1 MTDLHGRSLARRA
14 SLSIAGSLLLLV
26 ALLTLAVPPAN
37 AASTPV
43 MARSQLT
50 AADLVGWYR
59 STGKTNRSTE
69 GIDAL
74 AGYFIQEGA
83 DEGVAGD
90 LAFAQ
95 AIVETGY
102 FAFSSRVLPTFNNFS
117 GLGAVDSGTSAE
129 MFPDARTGVRAQ
141 IQHLRAYADPT
152 VTASNLSH
160 PLVDTRFN
168 KVSPKGRASTWDQF
182 GGGNWATDPVYA
194 PKVLGIHQAIVDWA
208 RRFGASRFAPFTSPA
223 PFVRQ
228 GFRDVLHREPSAGEQ
243 LLWNTALTSGS
254 VTPEAFLAEL
264 FRGEGGTTAQPVTR
278 LYLSAL
284 GRSADR
290 GGLAFWSGRRKA
302 GVSIDSLAKQ
312 LIASNEFARRYGNP
326 SDFAYVELLYQNV
339 LGRAADAPG
348 ARFWVGRL
356 QSRQLTRSGL
366 LVQFSESSEHI
377 RVTAPEVEATVLHL
391 GLVLTSPSPED
402 VAWWKAERGTG
413 DRLETLAYHLLI
425 DPRFTSRF

>member
-1 MTDLHGRSLARRA
+1 MTYLHARPLARRA
-14 SLSIAGSLLLLV
+14 SASIAAALLLV
-26 ALLTLAVPPAN
+26 VALLALAAPPAYG
-37 AASTPV
+37 ASTPV
-43 MARSQLT
+43 MGRAQLT

-74 AGYFIQEGA
+74 AGYFIQEGS

-102 FAFSSRVLPTFNNFS
+102 FAFSSRVVPTFNNFS

-129 MFPDARTGVRAQ
+129 TFPDARTGVRAQ

-168 KVSPKGRASTWDQF
+168 KVSPKGKATTWDQF
-182 GGGNWATDPVYA
+182 GGGNWATDPLYA

-208 RRFGASRFAPFTSPA
+208 RRFGTSRFAPFTSPA

-228 GFRDVLHREPSAGEQ
+228 GFRDILYREPSGGEQ
-243 LLWNTALTSGS
+243 LLWSTALTTGS
-254 VTPEAFLAEL
+254 FTPEAFLAEL

-290 GGLAFWSGRRKA
+290 GGLAFWTRRRKA

-312 LIASNEFARRYGNP
+312 LISSSEFARRYGSP
-326 SDFAYVELLYQNV
+326 SDFGYVDLLYQNV
-339 LGRAADAPG
+339 LGRPADAPG
-348 ARFWVGRL
+348 AAFWVGRL
-356 QSRQLTRSGL
+356 QGQRLTRSGL

-377 RVTAPEVEATVLHL
+377 RVTAPEVEATVVHL
-391 GLVLTSPSPED
+391 GLVLAGPTAEEL
-402 VAWWKAERGTG
+402 AWWKAERSAGNP
-413 DRLETLAYHLLI
+413 LESLAYHLLI
-425 DPRFTSRF
+425 DPRFASRF